1 MIENVVDVFQK
12 FFDSRMEDVH
22 TSIPGVIEKYDGHG
36 KRTATVRP
44 TVKLK
49 ALNGENVELPL
60 ISNVPVM
67 FPSSRAFNLLFP
79 LAKGDGVMI
88 LFSEAGIGNYLAG
101 TGQVVNA
108 DDRTRFSLTDA
119 VAIPGLWTTK
129 NAPTVKTIEL
139 TEAGV
144 LSLMDGTESFV
155 LGDTLELMLNNFL
168 TPISAITP
176 GAVAENAAALT
187 AIKTAATTMLGVLA
201 TMKSLKIKGS

>member
-1 MIENVVDVFQK
+1 MIENIVDIFQK

-22 TSIPGVIEKYDGHG
+22 TCIPGIIDRYDGHG
-36 KRTATVRP
+36 KRTASVKPTVR
-44 TVKLK
+44 LK
-49 ALNGENVELPL
+49 ALNNEDVELPV

-67 FPSSRAFNLLFP
+67 FPSSQAFNLLFP
-79 LAKGDGVMI
+79 LAKGDGVLL

-101 TGQVVNA
+101 SGQVVNA

-129 NAPTVKTIEL
+129 NAPVVDTIEL
-139 TEAGV
+139 TDAGI
-144 LSLMDGTESFV
+144 LELMGGAESFV
-155 LGDTLELMLNNFL
+155 LGDTLETILTNFL
-168 TPISAITP
+168 TPIAAITP

-187 AIKTAATTMLGVLA
+187 AIKTAASTLLSSLA